1 MNLEN
6 ENIQRVNIETQM
18 KQAYID
24 YAMSVIV
31 SRALP
36 DARDGMKPV
45 HRRILFA
52 MGDMGMTYN
61 SKHKKSARIV
71 GEVLGKYHPHG
82 DSSVY
87 MAMVRMAQKWSLR
100 YTMIDGQ
107 GNFGSIDL
115 DPPAAM
121 RYTEARMSKI
131 ADEMLADIN
140 KDTVDFTK
148 NFDDSLDEP
157 TVLPNRIPYLMI
169 NGTNGIAVGMA
180 TNMAPH
186 NLTECIDGII
196 AYIDNKE
203 ITIDEL
209 MQYIKAPDFPTGG
222 IIYGYDG
229 VRDAFH
235 TGRGHIVIRA
245 NAHFEQDKH
254 SDAEQIVVTSVPYQ
268 VCKSDM
274 IKRQAALVE
283 EKKIEGISR
292 IKDESN
298 KDGIRIVYKLKRD
311 AMSNV
316 VLNKLYQ
323 YSDLQTSFSI
333 NNIALVKGKPKLL
346 NLKDMIECFVDHRHE
361 VVERRTRFELAKA
374 EERMHIVE
382 GLLKALDFID
392 EIITIIRNSETIAQA
407 KLEMQDRF
415 GFTEIQSAAIVE
427 MRLRQLAGLERQKLQ
442 DEYNEL
448 LAFINRCR
456 EILSNESVL
465 MQVIKDELLEIRQKY
480 GDKRLSTIEYS
491 SADFRIE
498 DMIKNEEVVVS
509 ISHMGYIKRTPL
521 AEYKVQNRGGKGS
534 RGGALRDEDFIE
546 HIYIA
551 SMHDYVLFFTEKG
564 KCYWLRAFELPEGTK
579 TTKGRMI
586 KNILNIEDDDRI
598 KAYVTTKDLK
608 DKEYVESNN
617 IIMCTK
623 YGHIKKTTLEAYSHP
638 RQKGILA
645 FGLKEGDELL
655 EAKLTSG
662 QDEILIA
669 TRSGKCIRFN
679 ESTVRPMGRTAAG
692 VKAISFSSEDDYVIG
707 MVVAKEESDIL
718 VVSEHGYGKRS
729 PLSEYRITNRGG
741 KGVLTLNVTEKT
753 GDLVAIKQVDDNFDL
768 MIMNRSGL
776 TIRMHVADIRQQGR
790 ATQGVKLINIKDN
803 DSIASVVEISREE
816 DEEEVEV
823 LTEEITN
830 QEQENE

>member
-6 ENIQRVNIETQM
+6 EKIQRVNIETQM

-24 YAMSVIV
+24 YAMSVII

-61 SKHKKSARIV
+61 TKHKKSARIV

-157 TVLPNRIPYLMI
+157 TVLPNKIPYLMI

-203 ITIDEL
+203 ISIDEL

-229 VRDAFH
+229 VREAFH

-333 NNIALVKGKPKLL
+333 NNIALVKGKPQLL
-346 NLKDMIECFVDHRHE
+346 NLKDMIECFVNHRHE

-392 EIITIIRNSETIAQA
+392 EIINIIRNSETIAQA

-415 GFTEIQSAAIVE
+415 GFTEIQSSAIVE

-480 GDKRLSTIEYS
+480 GDERLSTIEYS

-598 KAYVTTKDLK
+598 KAYVTTKDLR

-623 YGHIKKTTLEAYSHP
+623 YGHIKKTTLEAYSRP

-662 QDEILIA
+662 SDEILIA

-692 VKAISFSSEDDYVIG
+692 VKAISISEEDDFVIG
-707 MVVAKEESDIL
+707 MVVAKEDSDIL

-729 PLSEYRITNRGG
+729 KLEEYRITNRGG
-741 KGVLTLNVTEKT
+741 KGIKTLNITEKT
-753 GDLVAIKQVDDNFDL
+753 GDLVAIKQVDDDFDL

-803 DSIASVVEISREE
+803 DSIASVVEINREE
-816 DEEEVEV
+816 DEA
-823 LTEEITN
+823 EEIIN
-830 QEQENE
+830 NDNE